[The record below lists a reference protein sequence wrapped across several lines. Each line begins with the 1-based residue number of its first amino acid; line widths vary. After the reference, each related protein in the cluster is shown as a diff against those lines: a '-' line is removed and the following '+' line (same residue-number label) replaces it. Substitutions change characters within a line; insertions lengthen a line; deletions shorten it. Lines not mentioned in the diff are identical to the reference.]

1 MSLAIKTENLWK
13 KYRLGV
19 IGYGTLQR
27 DLQSWWARIRGKE
40 DPNAPVSTLSSS
52 GTIESGTVTAL
63 RDVCLEVEQGEILG
77 VIGGNGAGKTTLL
90 KIITGLTSPTRGAV
104 KIKGRVGALLAVGT
118 GMHPEL
124 TGRENVFLNG
134 AILGMTRAE
143 TARKFDQIVDF
154 SGVEKFIDTPVKRY
168 SSGMNVSLVFAV
180 AAHLEPEILLID
192 EVLAVGDIE
201 FQKKCLGK
209 IDSVARQ
216 GRTILFVSHNMLAVQ
231 NLCHRAIVFDR
242 GALVFEGEPKI
253 AIDNYL
259 SSFDDE
265 DSFSVDLLSTPN
277 RSGGSLKILR
287 RIELFVNGLL
297 SNSVPMGSTFEI
309 KLGYDLGM
317 RVTNPEFR
325 LFIEDGYGSKIAEL
339 NPANTNPD
347 IVRDPPVRAVFRCM
361 ISNLNLR
368 PGRYYVSI
376 AVYNPLGKWDRIS
389 RACRFDVVKS
399 DVFGTARIPSEG
411 IIFLKSE
418 WQVHD
423 REK

>member
-27 DLQSWWARIRGKE
+27 DLQSWWARVRGKE
-40 DPNAPVSTLSSS
+40 DPNAPVNALSSS
-52 GTIESGTVTAL
+52 GTIEGDTVTAL
-63 RDVCLEVEQGEILG
+63 RDVCLEVERGEILG
-77 VIGGNGAGKTTLL
+77 IIGGNGAGKTTLL
-90 KIITGLTSPTRGAV
+90 KIITGLTAPTKGVV

-143 TARKFDQIVDF
+143 TAGKFDQIVDF

-168 SSGMNVSLVFAV
+168 SNGMNVRLGFAV

-209 IDSVARQ
+209 IDSVARE
-216 GRTILFVSHNMLAVQ
+216 GRTVLFVSHNMLAVQ
-231 NLCHRAIVFDR
+231 NLCHRAIVFER
-242 GALVFEGEPKI
+242 GGVVFDGEPRA
-253 AIDNYL
+253 AIDRYL
-259 SSFDDE
+259 SSYDDE
-265 DSFSVDLLSTPN
+265 GASSVDLSSTPN
-277 RSGGSLKILR
+277 RNEGSLKILR
-287 RIELFVNGLL
+287 RIDLFVNGSL
-297 SNSVPMGSTFEI
+297 SNSVPMGSIFEI
-309 KLGYDLGM
+309 KLGYDFGI
-317 RVTNPEFR
+317 RVTNPGFR

-339 NPANTNPD
+339 NPSNTNPD
-347 IVRDPPVRAVFRCM
+347 IVRDPPVRGFFRCV
-361 ISNLNLR
+361 IPNLNLR

-376 AVYNPLGKWDRIS
+376 VVYSPMGKWDRIS

-399 DVFGTARIPSEG
+399 DVFGTARLPREG
-411 IIFLKSE
+411 IIFLESDWDVE
-418 WQVHD
+418 SQ
-423 REK
+423 